1 MITPATPGPPVLPPS
16 PQPARAGARAEL
28 PPTAASGEIPPG
40 APIRSTGFAA
50 FRLLPPPADPGIP
63 DLGAAD
69 LGAADLGAAD
79 LGAADL
85 GAADLGAADHGAG
98 LADRC
103 AGQAVIAETLRIQ
116 DEQPPRPWWAR
127 VLGTDP
133 LSDRSRSWFHGAKG
147 EIAVGQILGRLGPE
161 WIVLHAVPVGA
172 GTSDIDHVVIGPA
185 GVFTLNTKNHA
196 GKEVWVG
203 ARAILVGGH
212 KQHYLPHSRHEAA
225 RAAKRLSA
233 AVGEPVPVTPVLVLI
248 GPKSL
253 TVKQRPT
260 DVGVV
265 NDRELL
271 RWLQRRRPVLTPAQV
286 GRIAAAAVLPGTWH
300 DRPAPPEDPAAVQ
313 ESFEQLRSTVRGARV
328 RRELWKLAGTAAVLA
343 AFLGAGPGRA
353 VLDTF

>member
-1 MITPATPGPPVLPPS
+1 MTTPATPGPPVLPPS

-50 FRLLPPPADPGIP
+50 FRLLPPPTDPGTPDLGIP

-69 LGAADLGAAD
+69 H
-79 LGAADL
+79 
-85 GAADLGAADHGAG
+85 GAADHEAG

-116 DEQPPRPWWAR
+116 DEQPPQPWWAR
-127 VLGTDP
+127 VLGVDP
-133 LSDRSRSWFHGAKG
+133 LSDRSRSWFRGAEG
-147 EIAVGQILGRLGPE
+147 EIAVGQILRRLGPE
-161 WIVLHAVPVGA
+161 WTVLHAVPVGA
-172 GTSDIDHVVIGPA
+172 GASDIDHVVIGPA

-196 GKEVWVG
+196 GKAVWL
-203 ARAILVGGH
+203 AERAIRIDGH

-233 AVGEPVPVTPVLVLI
+233 VVGELVPVTPVLVLI

-253 TVKQRPT
+253 TVKRRPT

-265 NDRELL
+265 TDRQLL

-300 DRPAPPEDPAAVQ
+300 DRPAPVEDPAVLQ
-313 ESFEQLRSTVRGARV
+313 ERFEQLRSAVRGARV
-328 RRELWKLAGTAAVLA
+328 RRKLWKLAGTAAVLA